1 MADEK
6 GVPLS
11 GACVNISSS
20 RSLQDGVVTDSNG
33 HFELWL
39 PFPDATIGV
48 HCDGYKYH
56 IVQPADTVL
65 TIRMQDN
72 NLLKDIKVRPKL
84 PRE

>member
-1 MADEK
+1 M
-6 GVPLS
+6 
-11 GACVNISSS
+11 
-20 RSLQDGVVTDSNG
+20 TDSNG

-48 HCDGYKYH
+48 NCIGYRYH

-65 TIRMQDN
+65 TVRMQDATQ
-72 NLLKDIKVRPKL
+72 LKNVKVRPKL